1 MYQKIDLTFKRF
13 LIAVL
18 LSLCF
23 VLLSYAQVET
33 SKTFTSTTNNRCKA
47 NKCSDVSSIV
57 VIKIDSLS
65 SVINGQKVFHKPF
78 KPSSEVSS
86 RFVEEAVLEDKK
98 DFKKLSV
105 TYDRSKKKI
114 IAVTLIKAKEDFLV
128 FF

>member
-13 LIAVL
+13 LLAVL
-18 LSLCF
+18 LSLGF
-23 VLLSYAQVET
+23 VLLSYAQVES

-47 NKCSDVSSIV
+47 KKCNDVSSIV

-65 SVINGQKVFHKPF
+65 SIINGQKVFHKPF
-78 KPSSEVSS
+78 KPSNEVDK
-86 RFVEEAVLEDKK
+86 RYVEEAVLEDKK
-98 DFKKLSV
+98 DFKKLSI

-114 IAVTLIKAKEDFLV
+114 IAVTLIKTKEDFLV